1 MYIYEAM
8 NEIYDTEQILKK
20 KMNLSIEQWFEVACK
35 LDYISLEDKISMS
48 KLFSMIEK
56 KSELNGGK
64 RVSKSTVDELKDI
77 MNFMCNTTFPSSLI
91 EAAIR

>member
-48 KLFSMIEK
+48 KL
-56 KSELNGGK
+56 LLLL
-64 RVSKSTVDELKDI
+64 V
-77 MNFMCNTTFPSSLI
+77 
-91 EAAIR
+91 